1 MDLAL
6 DGTCCQP
13 LRRSRQE
20 ETDEMVVSDLTVG
33 PDREIRGDEPLSPS
47 QSAFTSCHFPDHGS
61 VSEARDRARPGHAL
75 PDRSERDPSGVTIS
89 YGARLDERAFPG
101 RLNLRL

>member
-6 DGTCCQP
+6 KGTCCQP
-13 LRRSRQE
+13 PGWSRQE
-20 ETDEMVVSDLTVG
+20 ETDEMVVNDLTVG
-33 PDREIRGDEPLSPS
+33 PDREIRGDEPLSPG
-47 QSAFTSCHFPDHGS
+47 QSALTSCHFPDHGS
-61 VSEARDRARPGHAL
+61 VSEARDPARPGHTL
-75 PDRSERDPSGVTIS
+75 PDRSERDPSGVTVT